1 MHGQSKSVL
10 SEKQD
15 QVPGVHDESF
25 LRFGEIPP
33 EGLDAIRH
41 PRPWC
46 GGELGLGLM
55 PAILHLKCKIAGE
68 TASLKKK
75 WSGRLGGA
83 QKKGDPVENII
94 TSCGPVS
101 LLRRA
106 TTHHTADGAAETH

>member
-83 QKKGDPVENII
+83 QKK
-94 TSCGPVS
+94 
-101 LLRRA
+101 
-106 TTHHTADGAAETH
+106 ETRSRTL